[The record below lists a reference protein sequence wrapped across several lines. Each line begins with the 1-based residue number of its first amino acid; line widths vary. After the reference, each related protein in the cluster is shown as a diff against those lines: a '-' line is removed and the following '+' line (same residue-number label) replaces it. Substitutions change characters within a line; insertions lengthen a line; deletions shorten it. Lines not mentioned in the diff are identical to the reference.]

1 MLTTGCAATFPGD
14 SSRIITFADTVSDF
28 DVVPPGWITA
38 DGTVAGAYTLGN
50 DSKALAFIFPS
61 LPLASEARGAL
72 HVSIPDFLR
81 PDGQSR
87 DGIFVFATAPDVQ
100 PAIKIAMA
108 RSDNA
113 IVIDIDASSMSQILR
128 LDLDRFRKL
137 QAAYVG
143 WLLGPSICLTDCLS
157 PGAAE
162 ALRAFWK
169 NYVLREAG
177 FRQFAARYLNPPAP
191 VTLSAFDTKM
201 FATQIAPHQQLSVT
215 WGNNN
220 FYPDTA
226 NTGGDSA
233 AVRTSYSRTTSGGN
247 TRLQIIDDAGRLRL
261 YPAPGC
267 ATADVP
273 REQPSVPPIA
283 TRPYS
288 DDLQKLFPKW
298 VMPVYNLFD
307 LHNPYLL
314 TGPARTDLD
323 PTACRDRTRRAPHHL
338 FLLTPGAYVKPDNWK
353 RIGQFETEAGLGSNV
368 DPKDEYQ
375 ILTRQ
380 FVILACDS
388 ADWRDVANEWQ
399 RLLAAAR
406 GTDGGRG
413 PCGPYLHGVF
423 AAKTFVELRNRFSLD
438 GRAVEDGVVHFAGI
452 GQALAPSLGARLNA
466 EAAPGSKPLLHL
478 LRAVPAESPG
488 PRRVL
493 LHFYTTVSDVLD
505 HAAVLEGDVI
515 HAISVPEMLR

>member
-1 MLTTGCAATFPGD
+1 MFTTGCAATFPGD
-14 SSRIITFADTVSDF
+14 STRIITFSDTVSQF

-38 DGTVAGAYTLGN
+38 DGTVSGAYTLGN
-50 DSKALAFIFPS
+50 DSKALSFIFPS
-61 LPLASEARGAL
+61 LPFAREAGRAL
-72 HVSIPDFLR
+72 HVSIPDFLS
-81 PDGQSR
+81 PDGR
-87 DGIFVFATAPDVQ
+87 FRGGTFVFTTVPDVQ
-100 PAIKIAMA
+100 PAIEIATA
-108 RSDNA
+108 RADGL

-137 QAAYVG
+137 QAAYSG
-143 WLLGPSICLTDCLS
+143 WLLGPNICLTDCVSLT
-157 PGAAE
+157 AAE

-169 NYVLREAG
+169 NHVLREAD

-201 FATQIAPHQQLSVT
+201 FATRIAPRQQLSIT
-215 WGNNN
+215 WGSNN

-226 NTGGDSA
+226 NNGGDSA

-247 TRLQIIDDAGRLRL
+247 TRLQIIDGAGRLRL
-261 YPAPGC
+261 YPAVGC

-273 REQPSVPPIA
+273 REKPDVPSTA

-298 VMPVYNLFD
+298 IMPIYNLFD

-323 PTACRDRTRRAPHHL
+323 PTACRDRTRRAPRHL

-353 RIGQFETEAGLGSNV
+353 HIGQFETEGGLGSSV
-368 DPKDEYQ
+368 DRKDEYQ

-388 ADWRDVANEWQ
+388 ADWRDVADEWR
-399 RLLAAAR
+399 RLLASAR
-406 GTDGGRG
+406 GDDGRRG
-413 PCGPYLHGVF
+413 ACGAYLHGVF
-423 AAKTFVELRNRFSLD
+423 AAKSFVELRNRFNLD

-478 LRAVPAESPG
+478 LRALPAQSPN

-493 LHFYTTVSDVLD
+493 LHFYTTMSDVLD
-505 HAAVLEGDVI
+505 HAAVLEGDDI